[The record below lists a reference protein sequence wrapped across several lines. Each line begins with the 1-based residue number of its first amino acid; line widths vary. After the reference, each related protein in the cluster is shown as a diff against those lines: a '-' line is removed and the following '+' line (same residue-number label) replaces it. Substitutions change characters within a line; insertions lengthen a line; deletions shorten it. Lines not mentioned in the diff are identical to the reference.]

1 MVVLR
6 RSYRVDE
13 KYSLQQYEGRVVDAF
28 LSDMR
33 SIQKIALQVYLYL
46 YGKGVF
52 CVQRVLTQKNLTSVL
67 NIMLYD
73 KDYFTESEII
83 EEANKVLKYIKIN
96 SGYGPGGCSGFASE
110 GEVIVWVPVDL
121 ELGPYKDKK
130 INNLIYDSDR
140 ESAARKMDNDNIIRV
155 IGFRDLDL
163 SKFKNKNIEAL
174 NILNQDIPENKLKNL
189 TGYLDIDYID
199 SIDTVKH
206 ELTHILDRD
215 NASKVNHYTTNTKI
229 AQQKAWDTAKANNL
243 DNDTYYETIKDP
255 LNKLL
260 FILYHLWSYTEF
272 NAYTHT
278 YGDNIRRSEKRS
290 KELNNI
296 IQTAY
301 VNQAR
306 NSYDTLESLTKKV
319 KQYIS
324 DLSSCDINFWSTAK
338 EITKAGSKTKNVQ
351 DRYDNMSPTQFKKYF
366 IDTSNKLIE
375 KFKEKTIKNTNIKNI
390 YQKDVATIAREIEKE
405 CSGLT
410 VDKKNKK
417 DLVIKLN
424 FDFFFKKSNQ
434 NSPVTV
440 TFTIPYLNTDNR
452 NEFDLCWFTYVHI
465 QVKYINLDKNI
476 KAWKFFRGETN
487 GFSEV
492 VLELYGKNRKGLK
505 DKYYMNFAE
514 DLYKAL
520 EDLNI

>member
-28 LSDMR
+28 LSDMK

-52 CVQRVLTQKNLTSVL
+52 CIQRVLTQENLTSIL
-67 NIMLYD
+67 NILLYD

-83 EEANKVLKYIKIN
+83 EDANRVLKSIKIP
-96 SGYGPGGCSGFASE
+96 SGYGPGGCSGFAS
-110 GEVIVWVPVDL
+110 GVHVVVWVPVDL
-121 ELGPYKDKK
+121 STGPYKDKK
-130 INNLIYDSDR
+130 VNNLIYDDVK
-140 ESAARKMDNDNIIRV
+140 ESAARKMDNNNIVKIN
-155 IGFRDLDL
+155 GFGDLDL
-163 SKFKNKNIEAL
+163 SKFKNENVEAL

-189 TGYLDIDYID
+189 TGYLDIDYRD
-199 SIDTVKH
+199 SIDTIKH
-206 ELTHILDRD
+206 EFTHFLDRD
-215 NASKVNHYTTNTKI
+215 NASKVNFYITNTKI
-229 AQQKAWDTAKANNL
+229 AQQKAGDTARANNL
-243 DNDTYYETIKDP
+243 DNDTYYETIKEP

-272 NAYTHT
+272 NAFTYT

-290 KELNNI
+290 KELDKI
-296 IQTAY
+296 IKTAY
-301 VNQAR
+301 ANQAR
-306 NSYDTLESLTKKV
+306 SSYDTLESLIKTV

-324 DLSSCDINFWSTAK
+324 DLSSYDLNFWSTAK
-338 EITKAGSKTKNVQ
+338 EITRAGSNTKSVQ
-351 DRYDNMSPTQFKKYF
+351 DRYDNMSPSQFKKYF
-366 IDTSNKLIE
+366 IDTSNKLVE
-375 KFKEKTIKNTNIKNI
+375 KFKEKTIKNTNIRNI
-390 YQKDVATIAREIEKE
+390 YQKDVATIAREIEKK

-424 FDFFFKKSNQ
+424 FDFFFKKNNQ

-440 TFTIPYLNTDNR
+440 TFTVPYLNTDNR
-452 NEFDLCWFTYVHI
+452 SEYMLCTLSEVHI
-465 QVKYINLDKNI
+465 QAKYINLDRVITTYN
-476 KAWKFFRGETN
+476 FFGKETSN
-487 GFSEV
+487 GFSEL

-505 DKYYMNFAE
+505 DKYYMDFAE

-520 EDLNI
+520 EDLP